1 MSRYEERTYRVGKK
15 KPNIQEMKSQR
26 ERLRQDLEQFA
37 ARKPGAVVIQSL
49 RERIKALDQEIL
61 EAEAERKRERT
72 AAAPGDE
79 DGADGGPD
87 GPRMPQRAVSSR
99 FPPRGRTGGGV

>member
-26 ERLRQDLEQFA
+26 ERLRQDLEQFS

-49 RERIKALDQEIL
+49 RERIKALDQEIAD
-61 EAEAERKRERT
+61 AEAERKRER
-72 AAAPGDE
+72 AASAPGDE
-79 DGADGGPD
+79 EGGPADD
-87 GPRMPQRAVSSR
+87 GPRMPQRATSTR